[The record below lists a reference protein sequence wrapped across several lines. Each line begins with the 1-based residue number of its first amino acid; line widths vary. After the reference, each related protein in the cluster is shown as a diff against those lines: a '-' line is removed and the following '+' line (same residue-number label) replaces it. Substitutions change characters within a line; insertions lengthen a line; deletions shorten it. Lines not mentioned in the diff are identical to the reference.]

1 MNIIKIQDQL
11 KGVPDN
17 TLVGYVQNPTGQVP
31 TYLALSELQRRKE
44 MRSKFQ
50 SAQPQDKT
58 VAEDL
63 VQEAQPGLMGL
74 SAGQPMQQ
82 AMQPPPEMPM
92 EEMAQGGL
100 AELDTGNMYDENN
113 YATGGIVAF
122 EDGGEVATSR
132 FGDFMR
138 RIGNVGAVEIDKQIG
153 ALQAEKNKIQGDIFK
168 AYTPSQ
174 RAAQQQRLVEIDSKI
189 GDLMSKRA
197 GSTATPA
204 PVATAP
210 SATTGGP
217 RVDATQLPPSFTGIG
232 EASQLGP
239 SITAMNQ
246 MTTPPA
252 STTPAA
258 TATKPAGPDF
268 GGLYQPLP
276 DYSKEYAALY
286 QDPTGM
292 AEREMARYK
301 SLIGEDTMRPK
312 LEEKLA
318 KMEER
323 ATKMEEQAP
332 WLALAKAG
340 FEMASSR
347 PEYGKGQSAIADI
360 ARGAGVGVKEY
371 ANAREKLE
379 ASREKQFD
387 LQAKLAQ
394 AKRAEDV
401 AAATFGT
408 NSEQF
413 IKAQNQANK
422 LAELSYKTSREAA
435 NQKNKIDA
443 FEAVSKGEYYKSLGA
458 EARAKAENVY
468 SKESDLRTL
477 YDNYMKGSYFQAG
490 LPTGLTYDQFKQYIK
505 PDIPSDVNS
514 IVNKYL
520 PK

>member
-50 SAQPQDKT
+50 SNQPQDKT

-63 VQEAQPGLMGL
+63 VQETQPGLMGL
-74 SAGQPMQQ
+74 PAGQPMQE
-82 AMQPPPEMPM
+82 AMQPPPEMPA
-92 EEMAQGGL
+92 EQMAQGGL
-100 AELDTGNMYDENN
+100 AELDVGNMYNENN
-113 YATGGIVAF
+113 YASGGIVAF
-122 EDGGEVATSR
+122 ANGGMPEDRTFAKDVSTIQQYITSLPQHLIKP
-132 FGDFMR
+132 F
-138 RIGNVGAVEIDKQIG
+138 IELASKTT
-153 ALQAEKNKIQGDIFK
+153 AEK
-168 AYTPSQ
+168 AYQTIAKNYPSMPQ
-174 RAAQQQRLVEIDSKI
+174 TLLGEKSAVS
-189 GDLMSKRA
+189 
-197 GSTATPA
+197 P
-204 PVATAP
+204 TAP
-210 SATTGGP
+210 TATTGGP
-217 RVDATQLPPSFTGIG
+217 RLDTTELPKSFTGMG
-232 EASQLGP
+232 ETSQFGP

-246 MTTPPA
+246 MTTPP
-252 STTPAA
+252 TPAA

-268 GGLYQPLP
+268 GGLYQPLT

-292 AEREMARYK
+292 AEKEMARYK

-323 ATKMEEQAP
+323 ANKMEEQAP
-332 WLALAKAG
+332 WMALARAG

-360 ARGAGVGVKEY
+360 ARGAGMGVKEY

-379 ASREKQFD
+379 ASRERQFD
-387 LQAKLAQ
+387 LQARLAQ

-443 FEAVSKGEYYKSLGA
+443 FEAVQKGKLYGAQAEYYGEKGDATAGEVTEKDLFKGYLSSGGETINGPW
-458 EARAKAENVY
+458 EAYKQKYMPKAIP
-468 SKESDLRTL
+468 
-477 YDNYMKGSYFQAG
+477 Q
-490 LPTGLTYDQFKQYIK
+490 
-505 PDIPSDVNS
+505 DINNIMS
-514 IVNKYL
+514 KYL
-520 PK
+520 K

>member
-1 MNIIKIQDQL
+1 MNIIKIQNQL

-50 SAQPQDKT
+50 SNQPEDKT

-63 VQEAQPGLMGL
+63 VQEAQPGVMGL
-74 SAGQPMQQ
+74 PAGQPMQM
-82 AMQPPPEMPM
+82 AMQPPSEMPM

-100 AELDTGNMYDENN
+100 ADLDTGDMYNDNN
-113 YATGGIVAF
+113 YASGGIVAF

-252 STTPAA
+252 PAA
-258 TATKPAGPDF
+258 TTTKPAGPDF

-332 WLALAKAG
+332 WMALAKAG

-443 FEAVSKGEYYKSLGA
+443 FEAVQKGKLYGAQAEYYSGKGEATAGEVTEKDLWKGYVSSGGELMNGPWEVYKQKYMP
-458 EARAKAENVY
+458 KAVP
-468 SKESDLRTL
+468 
-477 YDNYMKGSYFQAG
+477 Q
-490 LPTGLTYDQFKQYIK
+490 
-505 PDIPSDVNS
+505 DINNIMS
-514 IVNKYL
+514 KYL
-520 PK
+520 K

>member
-17 TLVGYVQNPTGQVP
+17 TLVGYVQNPSGQVP

-50 SAQPQDKT
+50 SNQPQDKT

-74 SAGQPMQQ
+74 SAGEPMQQ
-82 AMQPPPEMPM
+82 AMQPQPEMPM
-92 EEMAQGGL
+92 EQMAQGGL
-100 AELDTGNMYDENN
+100 AELDTGNMYAENN
-113 YATGGIVAF
+113 YANGGIVAF
-122 EDGGEVATSR
+122 ADGGTPEDRT
-132 FGDFMR
+132 FGQDFNIMQR
-138 RIGNVGAVEIDKQIG
+138 YIT
-153 ALQAEKNKIQGDIFK
+153 ALPQHLIKPFIELASKSTAEK
-168 AYTPSQ
+168 AYQTIAKNYPSMPQ
-174 RAAQQQRLVEIDSKI
+174 TLLGEKSAVS
-189 GDLMSKRA
+189 
-197 GSTATPA
+197 P
-204 PVATAP
+204 TAP
-210 SATTGGP
+210 TATTGGP
-217 RVDATQLPPSFTGIG
+217 RMDTTELPKSFTGMG
-232 EASQLGP
+232 ETTQFGP

-252 STTPAA
+252 PA
-258 TATKPAGPDF
+258 ATKPAGPDF
-268 GGLYQPLP
+268 GGLYQPLT

-292 AEREMARYK
+292 AEKEMARYK

-323 ATKMEEQAP
+323 ANKMEEQAP
-332 WLALAKAG
+332 WMALAKAG

-371 ANAREKLE
+371 GAAREKLE

-413 IKAQNQANK
+413 IKAQNQTNK

-443 FEAVSKGEYYKSLGA
+443 FEAVQKGKLYGAQAEYYGEKGPSGEITEKALFDKYISSGGEFVNGPWETFKLKYGA
-458 EARAKAENVY
+458 
-468 SKESDLRTL
+468 
-477 YDNYMKGSYFQAG
+477 
-490 LPTGLTYDQFKQYIK
+490 K
-505 PDIPSDVNS
+505 PIPADVNN
-514 IVNKYL
+514 IVSKYL
-520 PK
+520 K

>member
-17 TLVGYVQNPTGQVP
+17 TLVGYVQNPTGSVP

-50 SAQPQDKT
+50 SNQPQDKT

-82 AMQPPPEMPM
+82 AMEPPPEMPM
-92 EEMAQGGL
+92 EQMAQGGL
-100 AELDTGNMYDENN
+100 AELDTGNMYAENN
-113 YATGGIVAF
+113 YANGGIVAF
-122 EDGGEVATSR
+122 AEGGTPEDRT
-132 FGDFMR
+132 FGQDFNIMQR
-138 RIGNVGAVEIDKQIG
+138 YIT
-153 ALQAEKNKIQGDIFK
+153 ALPQHLIKPFIELASKSTAEK
-168 AYTPSQ
+168 AYQTIAKNYPSMPQ
-174 RAAQQQRLVEIDSKI
+174 TLLGEKSAVS
-189 GDLMSKRA
+189 
-197 GSTATPA
+197 P
-204 PVATAP
+204 TAP
-210 SATTGGP
+210 TATTGGP
-217 RVDATQLPPSFTGIG
+217 RMDTTELPKSFTGMG
-232 EASQLGP
+232 ETSQFGP

-246 MTTPPA
+246 MSTPPA
-252 STTPAA
+252 PAA
-258 TATKPAGPDF
+258 PKPTGPDF
-268 GGLYQPLP
+268 GGLYQPLT

-292 AEREMARYK
+292 AEKEMARYK

-312 LEEKLA
+312 LEEKLT

-323 ATKMEEQAP
+323 ANKMEEQAP

-387 LQAKLAQ
+387 LQARLAQ

-401 AAATFGT
+401 AAVTYGT

-443 FEAVSKGEYYKSLGA
+443 FEAVQKGKLYGAQAEYYSEKGPGGEITDKALFEKYISSGGEFVNGPWETFKLKYGA
-458 EARAKAENVY
+458 
-468 SKESDLRTL
+468 
-477 YDNYMKGSYFQAG
+477 
-490 LPTGLTYDQFKQYIK
+490 K
-505 PDIPSDVNS
+505 PIPADVNNIMS
-514 IVNKYL
+514 KYL
-520 PK
+520 K

>member
-17 TLVGYVQNPTGQVP
+17 TLVGYVQNPSGQVP

-50 SAQPQDKT
+50 SNQPQDKT

-74 SAGQPMQQ
+74 SAGEPMQQ
-82 AMQPPPEMPM
+82 AIEPPPEMPM
-92 EEMAQGGL
+92 EQMAQGGL
-100 AELDTGNMYDENN
+100 AELDTGNMYAENN
-113 YATGGIVAF
+113 YANGGIVAF
-122 EDGGEVATSR
+122 AEGGTPEDRT
-132 FGDFMR
+132 FGQDFNIMQR
-138 RIGNVGAVEIDKQIG
+138 YIT
-153 ALQAEKNKIQGDIFK
+153 ALPQHLIKPFIELASKSTAEK
-168 AYTPSQ
+168 AYQTIAKNYPSMPQ
-174 RAAQQQRLVEIDSKI
+174 TLLGEKSAVS
-189 GDLMSKRA
+189 
-197 GSTATPA
+197 P
-204 PVATAP
+204 TAP
-210 SATTGGP
+210 TATTGGP
-217 RVDATQLPPSFTGIG
+217 RMDTTELPKSFTGMG
-232 EASQLGP
+232 ETTQFGP

-252 STTPAA
+252 PA
-258 TATKPAGPDF
+258 ATKPAGPDF
-268 GGLYQPLP
+268 GGLYQPLT

-292 AEREMARYK
+292 AEKEMARYK

-323 ATKMEEQAP
+323 ANKMEEQAP
-332 WLALAKAG
+332 WMALAKAG

-371 ANAREKLE
+371 GAAREKLE

-401 AAATFGT
+401 AAATYGT

-443 FEAVSKGEYYKSLGA
+443 FEAVQKGKLYGAQAEYYGEKGPSGEITEKALFDKYISSGGEFVNGPWETFKLKYGA
-458 EARAKAENVY
+458 
-468 SKESDLRTL
+468 
-477 YDNYMKGSYFQAG
+477 
-490 LPTGLTYDQFKQYIK
+490 K
-505 PDIPSDVNS
+505 PIPADVNN
-514 IVNKYL
+514 IVSKYL
-520 PK
+520 K

>member
-1 MNIIKIQDQL
+1 
-11 KGVPDN
+11 
-17 TLVGYVQNPTGQVP
+17 
-31 TYLALSELQRRKE
+31 

-50 SAQPQDKT
+50 SNQPQDKT

-63 VQEAQPGLMGL
+63 VQEAQPGIMGL
-74 SAGQPMQQ
+74 PEGQPMQQ
-82 AMQPPPEMPM
+82 AMQPQPEMPM

-100 AELDTGNMYDENN
+100 AELDTGNMYAENN
-113 YATGGIVAF
+113 YASGGIVAF
-122 EDGGEVATSR
+122 ANGGMPEDRTFAKDVSTIQQYITSLPQHLIKP
-132 FGDFMR
+132 F
-138 RIGNVGAVEIDKQIG
+138 IELASKTT
-153 ALQAEKNKIQGDIFK
+153 AEKAYQTIAKNYPSMPQSLLSETK
-168 AYTPSQ
+168 AP
-174 RAAQQQRLVEIDSKI
+174 V
-189 GDLMSKRA
+189 
-197 GSTATPA
+197 STAPT
-204 PVATAP
+204 
-210 SATTGGP
+210 ATTGGP
-217 RVDATQLPPSFTGIG
+217 RIDTTELPKSFTGI
-232 EASQLGP
+232 EAPSQFGP
-239 SITAMNQ
+239 SISAMNQ

-252 STTPAA
+252 PSVTSTRAG
-258 TATKPAGPDF
+258 GPDF
-268 GGLYQPLP
+268 GGLYQPLT

-292 AEREMARYK
+292 AEKEMARYK

-323 ATKMEEQAP
+323 ANKMEEQAP
-332 WLALAKAG
+332 WMALARAG

-360 ARGAGVGVKEY
+360 ARGAGMGVKEY

-379 ASREKQFD
+379 ASRERQFD
-387 LQAKLAQ
+387 LQARLAQ

-443 FEAVSKGEYYKSLGA
+443 FEAVQKGKLYGAQAEYYGEKGDATAGEVTEKDLFKGYLSSGGETINGPW
-458 EARAKAENVY
+458 EAYKQKYMPKAIP
-468 SKESDLRTL
+468 
-477 YDNYMKGSYFQAG
+477 Q
-490 LPTGLTYDQFKQYIK
+490 
-505 PDIPSDVNS
+505 DINNIMS
-514 IVNKYL
+514 KYL
-520 PK
+520 K

>member
-17 TLVGYVQNPTGQVP
+17 TLVGYVQNPSGQVP

-50 SAQPQDKT
+50 SNQPQDKT

-74 SAGQPMQQ
+74 SAGEPMQQ
-82 AMQPPPEMPM
+82 AMEPPPEMPM
-92 EEMAQGGL
+92 EQMAQGGL
-100 AELDTGNMYDENN
+100 AELDTGNMYAENN
-113 YATGGIVAF
+113 YANGGIVAF
-122 EDGGEVATSR
+122 DDGGEVATSR
-132 FGDFMR
+132 FGRWWEGSKAKGQANLAIQD
-138 RIGNVGAVEIDKQIG
+138 EIQRLQNEYLNLSPGFFTKTTSSQDVANK
-153 ALQAEKNKIQGDIFK
+153 ARQAEIK
-168 AYTPSQ
+168 
-174 RAAQQQRLVEIDSKI
+174 QRLAELTNKS
-189 GDLMSKRA
+189 
-197 GSTATPA
+197 A
-204 PVATAP
+204 PVAP
-210 SATTGGP
+210 SPTATTGGP
-217 RVDATQLPPSFTGIG
+217 RMDTTELPKSFTGMG
-232 EASQLGP
+232 ETTQFGP

-252 STTPAA
+252 PA
-258 TATKPAGPDF
+258 ATKPAGPDF
-268 GGLYQPLP
+268 GGLYQPLT

-292 AEREMARYK
+292 AEKEMARYK

-323 ATKMEEQAP
+323 ANKMEEQAP
-332 WLALAKAG
+332 WMALAKAG

-371 ANAREKLE
+371 GAAREKLE

-443 FEAVSKGEYYKSLGA
+443 FEAVQKGKLYGAQAEYYGEKGPSGEITEKALFDKYISSGGEFVNGPWETFKLKYGA
-458 EARAKAENVY
+458 
-468 SKESDLRTL
+468 
-477 YDNYMKGSYFQAG
+477 
-490 LPTGLTYDQFKQYIK
+490 K
-505 PDIPSDVNS
+505 PIPADVNN
-514 IVNKYL
+514 IVSKYL
-520 PK
+520 K